1 MTRKSMSFMRLA
13 VACLAA
19 ALCVGAAQGAVYD
32 ETTGYVRLLRSGGS
46 ASIFPLSTNQVFD
59 ADGTSYIWSDHLAI
73 HAGTNY
79 YANTWFRGWPRQ
91 SKDPAIVYP
100 IPCNRFV
107 LENGSI
113 NWKFGYPSVMVFE
126 NEGLFAL
133 GKSTILI
140 NQDSCLLGGIGGTIT
155 IQNTTAANPFTWQ
168 TSTSGYA
175 TLGHGYYVTAKVVGA
190 ADQIMRITTPSDASG
205 RVYFMGD
212 MSEYLGTIN
221 TISNIVYAGTSFATK
236 AVNATKC
243 GEVLTSGADGAEI
256 FIPKVT
262 LDATSAIGCAATNT
276 LVVDTLTIA
285 DGSTVRGFFCDA
297 GVGGC
302 VTVTN
307 VFTAPGKIRV
317 TVDMPI
323 NGATNDITRLA
334 VLRIAKTAGTVTQS
348 QLELGER
355 SSLAGVTPAMLP
367 NVMGVEVEDD
377 VDWTTVYVTWR
388 QVVRQIKGN
397 AGSANAG
404 LFNTADLWSNNKT
417 PAENAGLDFY
427 SSTDLY
433 IPITSGKT
441 TYFTMSSFTFG
452 GNIVTLNGAGTGVF
466 SNIYATAG
474 GTIRVWS
481 GKNTHPTLQAPLTLL
496 RKGSNRLLFVVGNSS
511 ALHVPGP
518 ISGDVGIT
526 VSIRKP
532 DVIGN
537 EVCTEFWP
545 SGTNSDYSGTW
556 LVRYANESRQY
567 VNPTQY
573 MKFAVCDQRN
583 LGKPLPAFTYDA
595 LSVEEWQA
603 VMPGV
608 REVTLDDMTRGI
620 NLVGNAQLLT
630 PEGRTLAIKSPLT
643 LSGVVH
649 KTGAGTLALGG
660 TAKPKFC
667 GSAQSVTPLAGTNGL
682 IVAEGWITPISTNGV
697 DGLAV
702 EFAGGGIKLDRAPS
716 DAGVAAYGFWNT
728 KWSAPFARAEGV
740 TAKVPVMVDMGE
752 LTEMPSPISRYAIC
766 TVAAD
771 KAAGVKG
778 MLEVQK
784 PFKGYVTGVEE
795 RANADG
801 TVTLLAVVRYGGLT
815 MFIR

>member
-1 MTRKSMSFMRLA
+1 MKQIAKWATMVMAA
-13 VACLAA
+13 VAASA
-19 ALCVGAAQGAVYD
+19 TFPAQGAVYD
-32 ETTGYVRLLRSGGS
+32 ETTGYVRLLRSGSS

-59 ADGTSYIWSDHLAI
+59 ADGTSYVWSDHLAI
-73 HAGTNY
+73 HTGTNY

-113 NWKFGYPSVMVFE
+113 NWKFGHPSVMVFE

-168 TSTSGYA
+168 TATSGYA
-175 TLGHGYYVTAKVVGA
+175 TLGHGYYVTAKVVGDA
-190 ADQIMRITTPSDASG
+190 NQIMRIITPADSSG

-221 TISNIVYAGTSFATK
+221 TVSNIVYAGTSFATK
-236 AVNATKC
+236 VVNATKC
-243 GEVLTSGADGAEI
+243 GEVLTSGANGAEI

-276 LVVDTLTIA
+276 LVVDTLTMA
-285 DGSTVRGFFCDA
+285 AGSTVRGFFCDA

-307 VFTAPGKIRV
+307 AFTAPGKIRV
-317 TVDMPI
+317 TMDMPI
-323 NGATNDITRLA
+323 NGATNAVTRVA
-334 VLRIAKTAGTVTQS
+334 VLRVAKTAGTVTQE
-348 QLELGER
+348 QLEIGVR
-355 SSLAGVTPAMLP
+355 SSLAGVTPAVLP
-367 NVMGVEVEDD
+367 NVTELEVADEG
-377 VDWTTVYVTWR
+377 DWTTVYASWR
-388 QVVRQIKGN
+388 QVIRQIVSIP
-397 AGSANAG
+397 SASETG
-404 LFNTADLWSNNKT
+404 LFNQPSTWSNYKT
-417 PAENAGLDFY
+417 PSENAGLDFF
-427 SSTDLY
+427 SSVNCYLPKTF
-433 IPITSGKT
+433 PGKSFVSSSWITLSNNGTYEFPLLMMNAGVEFRMWTLGLITFKVPFTVNGNSGQNLTWRFGQST
-441 TYFTMSSFTFG
+441 TNRLMC
-452 GNIVTLNGAGTGVF
+452 
-466 SNIYATAG
+466 
-474 GTIRVWS
+474 
-481 GKNTHPTLQAPLTLL
+481 PLT
-496 RKGSNRLLFVVGNSS
+496 S
-511 ALHVPGP
+511 AVTQ
-518 ISGDVGIT
+518 IVGIREYSAAT
-526 VSIRKP
+526 DKISSLRLAA
-532 DVIGN
+532 D
-537 EVCTEFWP
+537 
-545 SGTNSDYSGTW
+545 NSETFTGKW
-556 LVRYANESRQY
+556 IVRYLTASKA
-567 VNPTQY
+567 NPTQY
-573 MKFAVCDQRN
+573 MAFAVCEQKN
-583 LGKPLPAFTYDA
+583 LGKPFAAFTYDA
-595 LSVEEWQA
+595 LKVENWQA
-603 VMPGV
+603 LEPDAANVV
-608 REVTLDDMTRGI
+608 LDDMTRGI
-620 NLVGNAQLLT
+620 WLVGNAQLIT
-630 PEGRTLAIKSPLT
+630 PQGDQTLALKSPLT
-643 LSGVVH
+643 FSGVVH
-649 KTGAGTLALGG
+649 KSGAGTLALGG
-660 TAKPKFC
+660 TVKPKFC
-667 GSAQSVTPLAGTNGL
+667 GADQSATPLAGTNGL
-682 IVAEGWITPISTNGV
+682 IVAEGWIKPISTNGV

-752 LTEMPSPISRYAIC
+752 LTEMPSPVSRYAIC

-778 MLEVQK
+778 MLEVRR

>member
-1 MTRKSMSFMRLA
+1 MSKKLFGRLA
-13 VACLAA
+13 GACLAA
-19 ALCVGAAQGAVYD
+19 ALCADAAQGAVYD
-32 ETTGYVRLLRSGGS
+32 ETTGYVRLLRSGSS

-59 ADGTSYIWSDHLAI
+59 ADGTSYVWSDHLAI

-168 TSTSGYA
+168 TATSGYA
-175 TLGHGYYVTAKVVGA
+175 TLGHGYYVTAKVVGDA
-190 ADQIMRITTPSDASG
+190 NQIMRIITPADSSG

-236 AVNATKC
+236 VVNATKC
-243 GEVLTSGADGAEI
+243 GEVLTSGANGAEI

-307 VFTAPGKIRV
+307 AFTAPGKIRV
-317 TVDMPI
+317 TMDMPI
-323 NGATNDITRLA
+323 NGATNAVTRVA
-334 VLRIAKTAGTVTQS
+334 VLRVAKTAGTVTQE
-348 QLELGER
+348 QLEIGVR
-355 SSLAGVTPAMLP
+355 SSLAGVTPAVLP
-367 NVMGVEVEDD
+367 NVTELEVADEG
-377 VDWTTVYVTWR
+377 DWTTVYASWR
-388 QVVRQIKGN
+388 QVIRQIVPIP
-397 AGSANAG
+397 SASETG
-404 LFNTADLWSNNKT
+404 LFNQPSTWSNYKT
-417 PAENAGLDFY
+417 PSENAGLDFF
-427 SSTDLY
+427 SSVNCYLPKTFPGKSFVTTSWITLSNNGTY
-433 IPITSGKT
+433 EFPLLMMNAGVEFRMWTLGLITFKVPFTVNGKSGQNLTWRFGQSTTNRLMCPITSAVTQIAGIREYSAATDKISSLRLAADNSETFTGKW
-441 TYFTMSSFTFG
+441 
-452 GNIVTLNGAGTGVF
+452 I
-466 SNIYATAG
+466 
-474 GTIRVWS
+474 
-481 GKNTHPTLQAPLTLL
+481 
-496 RKGSNRLLFVVGNSS
+496 
-511 ALHVPGP
+511 
-518 ISGDVGIT
+518 
-526 VSIRKP
+526 
-532 DVIGN
+532 
-537 EVCTEFWP
+537 
-545 SGTNSDYSGTW
+545 
-556 LVRYANESRQY
+556 VRYLTASKA
-567 VNPTQY
+567 NPTQY
-573 MKFAVCDQRN
+573 MAFAVCEQKN
-583 LGKPLPAFTYDA
+583 LGKPFAAFTYDA
-595 LSVEEWQA
+595 LKVENWQA
-603 VMPGV
+603 LEPDAANVV
-608 REVTLDDMTRGI
+608 LDDMTRGI
-620 NLVGNAQLLT
+620 WLEGNAQLIT
-630 PEGRTLAIKSPLT
+630 PQGDQTLALKSPLT
-643 LSGVVH
+643 FSGVVH
-649 KTGAGTLALGG
+649 KSGLGTLALGG
-660 TAKPKFC
+660 TVKPKFC
-667 GSAQSVTPLAGTNGL
+667 GSAQSTTPLAGTNGL
-682 IVAEGWITPISTNGV
+682 IVAEGWIKPISTNGV

-740 TAKVPVMVDMGE
+740 TAKVPVSIDMGE
-752 LTEMPSPISRYAIC
+752 LTDMPSPVSRYAIC

-778 MLEVQK
+778 MLAVQK

-801 TVTLLAVVRYGGLT
+801 TVTLLAVVRYGGLSVV
-815 MFIR
+815 IR

>member
-1 MTRKSMSFMRLA
+1 MKRMFLVGLLA
-13 VACLAA
+13 VAAGA
-19 ALCVGAAQGAVYD
+19 ALSTQGAVYD
-32 ETTGYVRLLRSGGS
+32 ETTGYVRLLRSGSS

-59 ADGTSYIWSDHLAI
+59 ADGTSYVWSDHLAI

-113 NWKFGYPSVMVFE
+113 NWKFGHPSVMVFE

-168 TSTSGYA
+168 TATSGYA
-175 TLGHGYYVTAKVVGA
+175 TLGHGYYVTAKVVGDA
-190 ADQIMRITTPSDASG
+190 NQIMRIITPADSSG

-212 MSEYLGTIN
+212 MSEYFGTIN

-236 AVNATKC
+236 VVNATKC
-243 GEVLTSGADGAEI
+243 GEVLTSGASGAEI

-307 VFTAPGKIRV
+307 AFTAPGKIRV

-323 NGATNDITRLA
+323 NGATNTMTRVA
-334 VLRIAKTAGTVTQS
+334 VLRVAKAAGTVTQS

-355 SSLAGVTPAMLP
+355 SSLAGATPAALP
-367 NVMGVEVEDD
+367 NVTELEVADEG
-377 VDWTTVYVTWR
+377 DWTTVYVTWG
-388 QVVRQIKGN
+388 QVIRQIVSIP
-397 AGSANAG
+397 SANETG
-404 LFNTADLWSNNKT
+404 LFNQPATWSNYKT
-417 PAENAGLDFY
+417 PSENAGLDFF
-427 SSTDLY
+427 SSVNCYLPKTFPGKSFVTTSWITLSNNGTY
-433 IPITSGKT
+433 EFPLLMMNAGVEFRMWTLGLITFKVPFTVNGNSGQYLTWRFGQSTTNRLMCPITSAVTQIAGIREYSAATDKISSLRLAADNSETFTGKW
-441 TYFTMSSFTFG
+441 
-452 GNIVTLNGAGTGVF
+452 I
-466 SNIYATAG
+466 
-474 GTIRVWS
+474 
-481 GKNTHPTLQAPLTLL
+481 
-496 RKGSNRLLFVVGNSS
+496 
-511 ALHVPGP
+511 
-518 ISGDVGIT
+518 
-526 VSIRKP
+526 
-532 DVIGN
+532 
-537 EVCTEFWP
+537 
-545 SGTNSDYSGTW
+545 
-556 LVRYANESRQY
+556 VRYLTASKA
-567 VNPTQY
+567 NPTQY
-573 MKFAVCDQRN
+573 MAFAVCEQKN
-583 LGKPLPAFTYDA
+583 LGKPFAAFTYDA
-595 LSVEEWQA
+595 LKVENWQSLEPDA
-603 VMPGV
+603 TNVV
-608 REVTLDDMTRGI
+608 LDDMTRGI
-620 NLVGNAQLLT
+620 WLVGNAQLIT
-630 PEGRTLAIKSPLT
+630 PQGDQTLALKSPLT

-649 KTGAGTLALGG
+649 KSGAGTLALGG
-660 TAKPKFC
+660 TVKPKFC
-667 GSAQSVTPLAGTNGL
+667 GADQSATPLAGTNGL
-682 IVAEGWITPISTNGV
+682 LVAEGWIKPLTTNGV

-702 EFAGGGIKLDRAPS
+702 EFAGGGIRLDRAPS

-740 TAKVPVMVDMGE
+740 TAKVPVSIDMGE
-752 LTEMPSPISRYAIC
+752 LTDMPTPISRYAIC

-784 PFKGYVTGVEE
+784 PFRGYVTGVEE

-815 MFIR
+815 FYIR